1 MNRDLRG
8 TPRVVLLGP
17 DDSPSPSSTQQGRV
31 VPLAEALREA
41 LALGLDLVEIDPGVS
56 PPVCKLL
63 RAADYTYVEVVRGR
77 LVEPDPQDEV
87 DRE

>member
-1 MNRDLRG
+1 MNGDLRG

-17 DDSPSPSSTQQGRV
+17 DDSPSSEPGRV

-41 LALGLDLVEIDPGVS
+41 LAHGLDLVEIDPGAS

-63 RAADYTYVEVVRGR
+63 RAADYAYVEVVRGR
-77 LVEPDPQDEV
+77 LVEDEPQDDVE
-87 DRE
+87 RE

>member
-1 MNRDLRG
+1 MNGDLRG

-17 DDSPSPSSTQQGRV
+17 DDSTPPSSWQHGRV
-31 VPLAEALREA
+31 VLLAEALREA
-41 LALGLDLVEIDPGVS
+41 LARGLDLVEIDPGVS

-63 RAADYTYVEVVRGR
+63 RAADYAYVEVVRGR
-77 LVEPDPQDEV
+77 LVEPEPQDDV